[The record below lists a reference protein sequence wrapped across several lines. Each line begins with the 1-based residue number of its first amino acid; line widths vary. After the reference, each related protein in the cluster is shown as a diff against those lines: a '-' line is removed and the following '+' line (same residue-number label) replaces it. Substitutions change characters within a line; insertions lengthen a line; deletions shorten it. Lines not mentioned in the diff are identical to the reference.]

1 MSRSDEEGRWIEAI
15 TKWTAVMMLYE
26 LDTEARRQWHR
37 LMFWAPPFLLGDNDM
52 PTSESHRWLLVS
64 FDSETDVINDG

>member
-1 MSRSDEEGRWIEAI
+1 
-15 TKWTAVMMLYE
+15 MMLYE